1 MISRGFPTENTN
13 QAQSENF
20 PRSAY
25 LPYDGSGTDHDSDD
39 SKGKGKERAKPL
51 GPSGGVPGFLPGLLN
66 RLLES
71 QRAAMY
77 RSPYAFLETPEEFTD
92 ETEFDDSEDIDML
105 FPSVQARP
113 RDMFFDA
120 LPNRVNQPEF
130 IAGPSRITLDD
141 LR

>member
-1 MISRGFPTENTN
+1 MISRNVPTENTN
-13 QAQSENF
+13 RAQSDNF
-20 PRSAY
+20 PGSVY
-25 LPYDGSGTDHDSDD
+25 LPLDGSGPNHDSDD

-51 GPSGGVPGFLPGLLN
+51 GPSGVPGFLPGLLN

-77 RSPYAFLETPEEFTD
+77 QSPYAFSENPELEPTD
-92 ETEFDDSEDIDML
+92 EIELDFDEGVDV
-105 FPSVQARP
+105 FQAPP
-113 RDMFFDA
+113 RHIIFDA
-120 LPNRVNQPEF
+120 FPNRVNQPEF